1 MNKLYVAGI
10 AFLLSFTGCIED
22 PDLEPV
28 ENTVECELVPYGHC
42 SGEVL
47 SGQDLSEL
55 NLTEIDLSYADLTG
69 ANLTGANLTGA
80 NLYGA
85 DLADANLNPCETR
98 LCLDKWFLKR

>member
-42 SGEVL
+42 SDEDL
-47 SGQDLSEL
+47 SGQDLSEM
-55 NLTEIDLSYADLTG
+55 NLTRIDLSYAILQYSNLTNADLRYD
-69 ANLTGANLTGA
+69 NLTGGVIAFLE
-80 NLYGA
+80 
-85 DLADANLNPCETR
+85 NPKSMVTLR
-98 LCLDKWFLKR
+98 P

>member
-1 MNKLYVAGI
+1 MNKLYVIGI

-42 SGEVL
+42 SGEDF

-55 NLTEIDLSYADLTG
+55 NLTGIDLSYA
-69 ANLTGANLTGA
+69 NLSSSSRKISNLGFTI
-80 NLYGA
+80 LQK
-85 DLADANLNPCETR
+85 TIQ
-98 LCLDKWFLKR
+98 